1 MARPFRVPLVAAT
14 ALLLGAAQG
23 IAGVLYLDD
32 APYLAVLLFL
42 AALLCVLG
50 SAKLKRDNCFESR
63 FVLSTVAAS
72 TVAGHILSLTL
83 GLPGS
88 QLHTWSGPNTVLSVA
103 SVALAL
109 ALLVFVLPHLF
120 TDCGPTT
127 KEDPRYDS

>member
-1 MARPFRVPLVAAT
+1 MPLVAVT
-14 ALLLGAAQG
+14 ALLLGAAQT

-42 AALLCVLG
+42 AAFLCVLG

-88 QLHTWSGPNTVLSVA
+88 QMDTWSGPNTVLSVA
-103 SVALAL
+103 SVAVAL
-109 ALLVFVLPHLF
+109 LLLVFVLPHLF
-120 TDCGPTT
+120 TECDPAM